1 MRTRM
6 RGFTLVEVLVALA
19 IIATLVA
26 VLYPALSGKV
36 RDSRTAAL
44 LQTFQGY
51 AQGVAEFKKGTT
63 RYPSSLL
70 LLTAAPTATSLD
82 ICGNQMST
90 TPASL
95 WRGPYMT
102 RIMLSTGLPI
112 GDATI
117 EPGLRRVV
125 SGSEITLNIDAAEVE
140 SATVGDLE
148 DQLDAGTANYN
159 TGTIRATTN
168 SIPAT
173 PTSSLI
179 PAAAAGTYN
188 VSYAIPILG
197 C

>member
-82 ICGNQMST
+82 ICGNQ
-90 TPASL
+90 AAR
-95 WRGPYMT
+95 RGGGDAV
-102 RIMLSTGLPI
+102 RRGANCSGIVIGSTGIQLI
-112 GDATI
+112 FEI
-117 EPGLRRVV
+117 SNRR
-125 SGSEITLNIDAAEVE
+125 
-140 SATVGDLE
+140 
-148 DQLDAGTANYN
+148 
-159 TGTIRATTN
+159 
-168 SIPAT
+168 
-173 PTSSLI
+173 
-179 PAAAAGTYN
+179 
-188 VSYAIPILG
+188 
-197 C
+197 